1 MVSAGFSDPS
11 DAVAPLPDF
20 PEANLLDAAIDYVKD
35 DEYASR
41 RAEELQ
47 MYLQDLFGT
56 ETGMLAEDVLLDALL
71 EELCPKLSAH
81 YRADLL
87 VEISEVCREIQE
99 DNSGDMVG
107 TAAGTAFK
115 VAAARARFKNQRK
128 SGRRKTKS
136 ERIDELGMWRRQ
148 REKTKT
154 ARMQAMK
161 RDAEAEAKL
170 LAATLSL
177 AELANS

>member
-1 MVSAGFSDPS
+1 MVSAGFSDPT
-11 DAVAPLPDF
+11 DAVAPLPNF
-20 PEANLLDAAIDYVKD
+20 PEANLLDAAIDYVND

-41 RAEELQ
+41 RAKELE

-71 EELCPKLSAH
+71 EELCPKLTAN

-87 VEISEVCREIQE
+87 VEISEVCREVQE
-99 DNSGDMVG
+99 NNSGDVGG

-115 VAAARARFKNQRK
+115 VATARVRFKNQRK
-128 SGRRKTKS
+128 SGHRKTKS

-148 REKTKT
+148 REKAKK
-154 ARMQAMK
+154 ARIQTMK
-161 RDAEAEAKL
+161 RDSEAEAKL
-170 LAATLSL
+170 LATTLSL